1 MLTHAYVYTYVTIK
15 LFIVFEFYIKHS
27 EIIISIFQ
35 NCIHTQIQKTKII
48 NYLCAKKISTLHVKG
63 IRLMKNLFR
72 YLFFQKYL
80 HNFILKKISV

>member
-48 NYLCAKKISTLHVKG
+48 IICVPKKFQLCTSKVSG
-63 IRLMKNLFR
+63 
-72 YLFFQKYL
+72 
-80 HNFILKKISV
+80 